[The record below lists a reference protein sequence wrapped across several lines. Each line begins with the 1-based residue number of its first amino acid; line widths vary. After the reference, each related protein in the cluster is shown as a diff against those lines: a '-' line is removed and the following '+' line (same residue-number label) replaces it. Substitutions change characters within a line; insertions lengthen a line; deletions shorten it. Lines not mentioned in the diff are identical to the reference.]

1 MRRDRK
7 VVSARQGAVPGR
19 ALRRRVYW
27 TVLVAA
33 ALSGSGCESPP
44 PSAYVSGAEPTPAVA
59 IVAVGNN
66 QVGEPCHYQPA
77 STGEFG
83 VGAQGAAALYCG
95 YWGQPSGRIFELGD
109 ADPARLDALATSGQW
124 RSYID
129 PRFACGAPNATR
141 VLDGAPATLMQCT
154 RRNGGW
160 PHLALATSIG
170 GRVFVA
176 DAVPSALPALEA
188 ALGALGGRPVAGAG
202 ARPSEAAQLIARR
215 TGGASFGSGDLQR
228 FYDLSGAGD
237 AYNTIDDPAHAE
249 QVFREA
255 LAVQQRILG
264 TDNPGLALTMMK
276 LAAQISHQRTAPEAD
291 RLLEQAAALTTR
303 ANDPLVVAQ
312 LDYYRAV
319 TAAYEH
325 EPREAARW
333 AEKAEVAFR
342 RLLPPGGGERPHLD
356 ISGQALGS
364 HGMDVPALIAD
375 PAAPPTQQTAILGL
389 AETLRLRA
397 ALAERAGDTAES
409 SALALRA
416 DRLLAS
422 TGLAVSSTRARSLR
436 LVAGNE
442 AAAADY
448 PAAASYSSRAGGVFE
463 RVVPGERPEAVN
475 LLRQGEYQLRQGRT
489 DSALALSRKAGQIL
503 RRPGV
508 VGAPL
513 ADIFPWL
520 DALHAAAE
528 RNPENR
534 PQLTAEMFEAAQL
547 AMGSRTAL
555 DIAQATARLAAGDPK
570 TAAVIRDYQDAQD
583 EFDTVQ
589 AERDVAV
596 ASRARAEQLAAI
608 DARIEA
614 AQKARDQAE
623 SVVLTAAPRY
633 VEWSEKPVT
642 ENQVRE
648 RLGANEAV
656 AFFFVSSKGSYG
668 FLIRRGGIV
677 TYPIPMNEAGIATA
691 ITKLRD
697 STVERPGGLPS
708 FDLPTAY
715 KLYAVLFGPVEKD
728 LDGVS
733 ELSVAA
739 TGDLL
744 RFPLAALVTQP
755 GISASNG
762 DYRNV
767 PWLLRRV
774 ALSYFPSPRVYVNLR
789 GRSAGATTSEP
800 YIGFGDFRPATQAQ
814 LAATF
819 PRDRCREDFEALGGL
834 ERLPNTKVEVTAIGQ
849 RLGVGPSGIVLGEG
863 FTKARLASSDLG
875 QRRIVVLATHA
886 LLPEDLKC
894 QPGPSIVVSVPA
906 NAPNANAG
914 LLSPG
919 DIEKLKLD
927 SDLIVLSACNTAG
940 PSAKTGE
947 SLSGLARA
955 FFRAGARGVLVTHW
969 SIVSGAA
976 VPLMINTFPTGRGA
990 LDTAQA
996 LRQAQL
1002 QMIDTA
1008 GTGNNPIELSYP
1020 NYWAAFALIGDGARA
1035 RAPAA

>member
-1 MRRDRK
+1 MRRDSK
-7 VVSARQGAVPGR
+7 FVSARSGAMPGG
-19 ALRRRVYW
+19 ALRRLVSG

-33 ALSGSGCESPP
+33 ALSASGCETPP
-44 PSAYVSGAEPTPAVA
+44 PSAYVSGSEPTPAVA
-59 IVAVGNN
+59 ILAVGNN

-77 STGEFG
+77 SAGEFG
-83 VGAQGAAALYCG
+83 ITAQRAAALYCG

-109 ADPARLDALATSGQW
+109 ADATRLDAAATSGRW

-129 PRFACGAPNATR
+129 PRFACGEPNATR
-141 VLDGAPATLMQCT
+141 VLDGAPAALMQCT
-154 RRNGGW
+154 RRTGGW
-160 PHLALATSIG
+160 PHLVLATSIG

-188 ALGALGGRPVAGAG
+188 ALGALGGRPVAGVG
-202 ARPSEAAQLIARR
+202 ARSSEAAQLIARR
-215 TGGASFGSGDLQR
+215 AGGAPFGSGDLQR

-249 QVFREA
+249 QAFREA

-276 LAAQISHQRTAPEAD
+276 LAAQISHQRNAPEAD
-291 RLLEQAAALTTR
+291 RLIEQAASLTAR
-303 ANDPLVVAQ
+303 SNDPLVTAQ

-325 EPREAARW
+325 KPREADRW
-333 AEKAEVAFR
+333 AQMAEAAFS
-342 RLLPPGGGERPHLD
+342 RLLPPGGGARVQPD
-356 ISGQALGS
+356 ISGQALESRGI
-364 HGMDVPALIAD
+364 DVSVVIAD
-375 PAAPPTQQTAILGL
+375 RATPPTEQTASLGL

-397 ALAERAGDTAES
+397 ALAGRAGDLAAS
-409 SALALRA
+409 NALALRA
-416 DRLLAS
+416 DRLLRS
-422 TGLAVSSTRARSLR
+422 TGLAVSSTGARSLR
-436 LVAGNE
+436 LVASNE
-442 AAAADY
+442 AGAADY
-448 PAAASYSSRAGGVFE
+448 PGAVSYSSGAAGVFE
-463 RVVPGERPEAVN
+463 RVVPGERPQAVN
-475 LLRQGEYQLRQGRT
+475 MLRQGEYQLKERHL
-489 DSALALSRKAGQIL
+489 DAALTLFRKAGQIL

-508 VGAPL
+508 VGAPPQ
-513 ADIFPWL
+513 DIFPYL
-520 DALHAAAE
+520 DALQAAAE

-570 TAAVIRDYQDAQD
+570 TAAVIREYQDKQG

-596 ASRARAEQLAAI
+596 ANRAQAEQLAAI

-614 AQKARDQAE
+614 AQKRRDQAE

-633 VEWSEKPVT
+633 VEWSEKPAT
-642 ENQVRE
+642 ENEVRE
-648 RLGANEAV
+648 RLGSNEAV
-656 AFFFVSSKGSYG
+656 AFLFVSSKGSYG
-668 FLIRRGGIV
+668 FLVKRDGIV
-677 TYPIPMNEAGIATA
+677 AYPIPMNEAGIAA
-691 ITKLRD
+691 SITKLRD
-697 STVERPGGLPS
+697 STVERPGGLPN
-708 FDLPTAY
+708 FDFATAY
-715 KLYAVLFGPVEKD
+715 KLYATLFGPVEKD
-728 LDGVS
+728 LGGVS
-733 ELSVAA
+733 ELSVVA

-744 RFPLAALVTQP
+744 RFPLAALVTQA
-755 GISASNG
+755 GISAGNG
-762 DYRNV
+762 DYRDV

-774 ALSYFPSPRVYVNLR
+774 APSYFPSLRVYVNLR
-789 GRSAGATTSEP
+789 GRSTGATASAP
-800 YIGFGDFRPATQAQ
+800 YIGFGDFRPATPAQ

-819 PRDRCREDFEALGGL
+819 PRDRCRDDFEALGGL

-849 RLGVGPSGIVLGEG
+849 RLGVGPNDIVLGEA
-863 FTKARLASSDLG
+863 FSKARLTSPGLG
-875 QRRIVVLATHA
+875 QRRIVLLATHA

-919 DIEKLKLD
+919 DIERLKLD

-955 FFRAGARGVLVTHW
+955 FFRAGARGVMVTHW
-969 SIVSGAA
+969 SIASGAA
-976 VPLMINTFPTGRGA
+976 VPLMINTFPIGRTA

-1002 QMIDTA
+1002 QMIDNA
-1008 GTGNNPIELSYP
+1008 GAGSNPIELSYP
-1020 NYWAAFALIGDGARA
+1020 NYWAAFALIGDGVRA
-1035 RAPAA
+1035 QVPGA

>member
-1 MRRDRK
+1 MRRGCQ
-7 VVSARQGAVPGR
+7 VVSARPRAVPGS
-19 ALRRRVYW
+19 ALRR
-27 TVLVAA
+27 LVFATPLAA

-44 PSAYVSGAEPTPAVA
+44 PSVYVSGLQPTPEVA

-77 STGEFG
+77 STGDFG
-83 VGAQGAAALYCG
+83 IGAQRSVALYCG

-109 ADPARLDALATSGQW
+109 ADAARLDTLATSGRW
-124 RSYID
+124 RSYIE
-129 PRFACGAPNATR
+129 PRFACGAPDATR
-141 VLDGAPATLMQCT
+141 ILDGAPAILMQCT
-154 RRNGGW
+154 RRSGGW

-176 DAVPSALPALEA
+176 DAVPSAEPAVES
-188 ALGALGGRPVAGAG
+188 ALGALGGRPVAGPG
-202 ARPSEAAQLIARR
+202 ARPSEAVQLIARR
-215 TGGASFGSGDLQR
+215 STGATFGSGDLQR
-228 FYDLSGAGD
+228 FYDLTAAGD
-237 AYNTIDDPAHAE
+237 AYNNIDDPAHAE
-249 QVFREA
+249 QAFREA

-276 LAAQISHQRTAPEAD
+276 LAAQIAHQRTAPEAD
-291 RLLEQAAALTTR
+291 RLLEQAAALTAR
-303 ANDPLVVAQ
+303 SNDPLVTAQ

-325 EPREAARW
+325 KPREADKW
-333 AEKAEVAFR
+333 AEMAEAAFS
-342 RLLPPGGGERPHLD
+342 RLLPPGGGEHPHLD
-356 ISGQALGS
+356 ISGQALGRL
-364 HGMDVPALIAD
+364 GIDVPVLMAD
-375 PAAPPTQQTAILGL
+375 PASPPTQQTASLGL

-397 ALAERAGDTAES
+397 ALAGRAGDPATS
-409 SALALRA
+409 NALALRA
-416 DRLLAS
+416 DRLLRS
-422 TGLAVSSTRARSLR
+422 TGLAVSSTGARSLR
-436 LVAGNE
+436 LVAGNQ
-442 AAAADY
+442 AGAADY
-448 PAAASYSSRAGGVFE
+448 PAAASYSSVAAGVFE

-475 LLRQGEYQLRQGRT
+475 MLRQGGYQLEEGRMEG
-489 DSALALSRKAGQIL
+489 ALALFRKAGQIL

-508 VGAPL
+508 VGAPPE
-513 ADIFPWL
+513 DIFPWL
-520 DALHAAAE
+520 EALRAAAE
-528 RNPENR
+528 RDPENR

-570 TAAVIRDYQDAQD
+570 TAAVIREYQDAQG
-583 EFDTVQ
+583 EFDAVQ

-596 ASRARAEQLAAI
+596 ASRARAEQLAAV

-633 VEWSEKPVT
+633 VEWSEKPAT
-642 ENQVRE
+642 ESEVRE
-648 RLGANEAV
+648 RLAANEAV
-656 AFFFVSSKGSYG
+656 AFLFVSGKGSYG
-668 FLIRRGGIV
+668 FLVKRGGTV
-677 TYPIPMNEAGIATA
+677 AYRIPLNEAGIAA
-691 ITKLRD
+691 SITKLRN
-697 STVERPGGLPS
+697 STVERPGGLPN
-708 FDLPTAY
+708 FDFPTGYA
-715 KLYAVLFGPVEKD
+715 LYAVLFGPVEKD

-744 RFPLAALVTQP
+744 RFPLAALVTRP
-755 GISASNG
+755 GVSASNG
-762 DYRNV
+762 DYRDV

-789 GRSAGATTSEP
+789 GRSGGTTASEP
-800 YIGFGDFRPATQAQ
+800 YIGFADFRPATQAQ

-819 PRDRCREDFEALGGL
+819 PRDRCRDDFEALGGL

-863 FTKARLASSDLG
+863 FTKARLASPDLG

-914 LLSPG
+914 LLNPG

-927 SDLIVLSACNTAG
+927 ADLIVLSACNTAG

-990 LDTAQA
+990 LDTAQT

-1020 NYWAAFALIGDGARA
+1020 NYWAAFALIGDGVRA
-1035 RAPAA
+1035 RTPAA